1 MDQRS
6 VVFGK
11 ICYRSGSR
19 LFVLSSHHIN
29 IMRHIYRTCLITL
42 ERYTYLSYEI
52 IVALINFLKTIV
64 QEISLHVLYI
74 MLLVKVIGL
83 GLKERNKTIG

>member
-1 MDQRS
+1 
-6 VVFGK
+6 
-11 ICYRSGSR
+11 
-19 LFVLSSHHIN
+19 
-29 IMRHIYRTCLITL
+29 MRHIYRTCLITL